1 MLPRVKIQFE
11 NGLLGANSP
20 MDDGV
25 IGLIVSATAVEG
37 SFELETPYLIL
48 SLKELMEKGVTEEN
62 NPRLYKAV
70 KEFYDEAP
78 VASALWV
85 YGVDKYVSM
94 KDMLDK
100 TKYYAP
106 SLLDAANGE
115 IRLLVVAKEDEEGY
129 EALVDS
135 GLDSDVY
142 NAILNG
148 QVLAEEY
155 AESKFAPFVVLVEGR
170 HYSGVAADLADLTT
184 GGDNRVAVFIGDT
197 VSGSKGA
204 CVGLLAGHIASIPVQ
219 RSIARVKSGAIKAT
233 TLYLGEKSAENGQPS
248 VINDKGFICP
258 RTFVGKA
265 GYYYSDDKLATE
277 ETDDY
282 ALLPRRRVIDKAYR
296 IAYQTLVNELGDEI
310 AITEEGKIPAAIC
323 KNLQTAVERAIENN
337 MTAYGNLGNDQTND
351 ADTGV
356 SCYVDYNQNIVA
368 TSKLDVVI
376 RVRPYG
382 YAKYFD
388 VKLGFQTTV

>member
-25 IGLIVSATAVEG
+25 TGLIVSATAVEG

-94 KDMLDK
+94 EDMLDK

-155 AESKFAPFVVLVEGR
+155 AESKFAPFVVLIEGR
-170 HYSGVAADLADLTT
+170 HYSGVPADLADLTT
-184 GGDNRVAVFIGDT
+184 GGDNRVAVLIGDT

-204 CVGLLAGHIASIPVQ
+204 CVGLLAGRIASLPVQ
-219 RSIARVKSGAIKAT
+219 RSIARVKTGAINASA
-233 TLYLGEKSAENGQPS
+233 LYLGEKVAENGQPS
-248 VINDKGFICP
+248 VINDKGYICP

-296 IAYQTLVNELGDEI
+296 IAYQTLVNELGEEI
-310 AITEEGKIPAAIC
+310 AVTEEGKIPAAIC
-323 KNLQTAVERAIENN
+323 KNLQSAVERAIENN

-368 TSKLDVVI
+368 TSKLDVVV

>member
-1 MLPRVKIQFE
+1 M
-11 NGLLGANSP
+11 
-20 MDDGV
+20 
-25 IGLIVSATAVEG
+25 
-37 SFELETPYLIL
+37 
-48 SLKELMEKGVTEEN
+48 
-62 NPRLYKAV
+62 
-70 KEFYDEAP
+70 
-78 VASALWV
+78 
-85 YGVDKYVSM
+85 
-94 KDMLDK
+94 
-100 TKYYAP
+100 
-106 SLLDAANGE
+106 
-115 IRLLVVAKEDEEGY
+115 
-129 EALVDS
+129 
-135 GLDSDVY
+135 
-142 NAILNG
+142 
-148 QVLAEEY
+148 
-155 AESKFAPFVVLVEGR
+155 
-170 HYSGVAADLADLTT
+170 
-184 GGDNRVAVFIGDT
+184 
-197 VSGSKGA
+197 
-204 CVGLLAGHIASIPVQ
+204 
-219 RSIARVKSGAIKAT
+219 
-233 TLYLGEKSAENGQPS
+233 
-248 VINDKGFICP
+248 
-258 RTFVGKA
+258 
-265 GYYYSDDKLATE
+265 ATE